1 MRENERKLYG
11 RDKTLRQTLRNFT
24 PSGIRFNPPF
34 YRRTF
39 ASAFEIEATSQAIHD
54 KRKHIYI
61 MSKIYRI
68 VKQGEPIQIPS
79 QKAEGGQLT
88 KSMITLQEI
97 GGKYANTYLCTMFGN
112 TALCK
117 WTPGEI
123 VFASLRFEVRE
134 HNGNNYQDIVVNEI
148 ISLKN
153 N

>member
-1 MRENERKLYG
+1 MSHRSFFLFY
-11 RDKTLRQTLRNFT
+11 
-24 PSGIRFNPPF
+24 PPF

-39 ASAFEIEATSQAIHD
+39 ASASEIEATTQAIHD

-68 VKQGEPIQIPS
+68 VKQGETIQIPS
-79 QKAEGGQLT
+79 QKAEGGQVS
-88 KSMITLQEI
+88 KCSIVLQEI
-97 GGKYANTYLCTMFGN
+97 GGKYANTYFCTMFGN

-123 VFASLRFEVRE
+123 VFANLRFEVRE

-148 ISLKN
+148 ISVRN

>member
-39 ASAFEIEATSQAIHD
+39 ASSSEIEATTQAIHV
-54 KRKHIYI
+54 KRSTNTMINI
-61 MSKIYRI
+61 FRV

-97 GGKYANTYLCTMFGN
+97 GSKYANTYLCTMFGN

-134 HNGNNYQDIVVNEI
+134 HNGNSYQDIVVNEI

>member
-1 MRENERKLYG
+1 
-11 RDKTLRQTLRNFT
+11 
-24 PSGIRFNPPF
+24 
-34 YRRTF
+34 
-39 ASAFEIEATSQAIHD
+39 
-54 KRKHIYI
+54 
-61 MSKIYRI
+61 MSKIYKI

-88 KSMITLQEI
+88 KSMITLQEL

-134 HNGNNYQDIVVNEI
+134 QKRTNSTLPQGSSQRPKGEEGQALQIQLVAEEKQLVLLPLSGEAPE
-148 ISLKN
+148 SG
-153 N
+153 

>member
-1 MRENERKLYG
+1 MI
-11 RDKTLRQTLRNFT
+11 
-24 PSGIRFNPPF
+24 SG
-34 YRRTF
+34 
-39 ASAFEIEATSQAIHD
+39 S
-54 KRKHIYI
+54 IYI

-68 VKQGEPIQIPS
+68 VKQGETIQIPS

-88 KSMITLQEI
+88 KSMITLQEL

-134 HNGNNYQDIVVNEI
+134 HNGNNYQDIIVNEI
-148 ISLKN
+148 ISVRN

>member
-1 MRENERKLYG
+1 MKG
-11 RDKTLRQTLRNFT
+11 FFKVQ
-24 PSGIRFNPPF
+24 
-34 YRRTF
+34 
-39 ASAFEIEATSQAIHD
+39 
-54 KRKHIYI
+54 
-61 MSKIYRI
+61 
-68 VKQGEPIQIPS
+68 KQGEPIQIPS

-88 KSMITLQEI
+88 KSMITLQEL

-134 HNGNNYQDIVVNEI
+134 HNGNSYQDIVVNEI

>member
-1 MRENERKLYG
+1 MKG
-11 RDKTLRQTLRNFT
+11 FFKVQ
-24 PSGIRFNPPF
+24 
-34 YRRTF
+34 
-39 ASAFEIEATSQAIHD
+39 
-54 KRKHIYI
+54 
-61 MSKIYRI
+61 
-68 VKQGEPIQIPS
+68 KQGETIQIPS

-88 KSMITLQEI
+88 KSMITLQEL

-117 WTPGEI
+117 WTAGEI

-134 HNGNNYQDIVVNEI
+134 HNGNSYQDIVVNEI

>member
-1 MRENERKLYG
+1 MKG
-11 RDKTLRQTLRNFT
+11 FFKVQ
-24 PSGIRFNPPF
+24 
-34 YRRTF
+34 
-39 ASAFEIEATSQAIHD
+39 
-54 KRKHIYI
+54 
-61 MSKIYRI
+61 
-68 VKQGEPIQIPS
+68 KQGEPIQIPS

-88 KSMITLQEI
+88 KSMITLQEL

>member
-1 MRENERKLYG
+1 MKKFFRV
-11 RDKTLRQTLRNFT
+11 
-24 PSGIRFNPPF
+24 
-34 YRRTF
+34 
-39 ASAFEIEATSQAIHD
+39 IHQ
-54 KRKHIYI
+54 
-61 MSKIYRI
+61 S
-68 VKQGEPIQIPS
+68 EPQQVAS

-88 KSMITLQEI
+88 KSMITLQEL

-134 HNGNNYQDIVVNEI
+134 HNGNSYQDIVVNEI